1 MSESLDILEWTLD
14 YRTFKDTVPL
24 CVNITNWTRF
34 RSEGWSAELSIRYDR
49 CPAVVAEL
57 AVCPADGGYIG
68 IVNGKNVSEPLE
80 AFFETLCGAMLAVET
95 HALKVAHL
103 IPVTSEEL
111 AP

>member
-1 MSESLDILEWTLD
+1 MSERLDILNWTLD
-14 YRTFKDTVPL
+14 YRTLDDTVPL

-57 AVCPADGGYIG
+57 TVCPAGGGYLG
-68 IVNGKNVSEPLE
+68 IVQGKNVSEPLE
-80 AFFETLCGAMLAVET
+80 AYFETLCGAMLAVEK
-95 HALKVAHL
+95 HALRVAHL
-103 IPVTSEEL
+103 IPVARPEL